1 MQLKS
6 ITAIVVLLL
15 VVASLL
21 VAGCT
26 TSTTSNTNNTPS
38 ATTSTATHNATL
50 EKYLSTY
57 KNASY
62 AEKNFSVKAWEVT
75 WINGTSAN
83 LEYAFL
89 NKTVNRTVSHVV
101 TWTVFPTTQDATN
114 YLNAMNK
121 TAYSLAST
129 VYPSGG
135 NYQKV
140 TGHAPAIYKDYIW
153 NEGNPFNISEYKNH
167 EIQQLDNLIV
177 TDTGKALT

>member
-1 MQLKS
+1 MQLKP
-6 ITAIVVLLL
+6 ITTIVVLSL

-75 WINGTSAN
+75 WINSTSAN

-121 TAYSLAST
+121 TAYSLSST
-129 VYPSGG
+129 TYEGVIYK
-135 NYQKV
+135 NV
-140 TGHAPAIYKDYIW
+140 TGHAPAVYKDYVW
-153 NEGNPFNISEYKNH
+153 NEGNPFSISEYKNH
-167 EIQQLDNLIV
+167 EISQLDNIIV